1 MKYSFNSPFAELF
14 LFVFIITGRIIY
26 LFLIKKDPEEKKNAL
41 QVIKSDSPLLIL
53 FSLMILQF
61 ILSSIALYFQK
72 SAVEGF
78 SIGILFL
85 FLTVTLFLITRKNKI
100 KRDDLIRSWKNTP
113 NRSKLFLIILTAG
126 VLIIFAESVI
136 ELFFCNQ

>member
-26 LFLIKKDPEEKKNAL
+26 LFFIKKDPEEKRNAS
-41 QVIKSDSPLLIL
+41 QIIKSDSPLLIL
-53 FSLMILQF
+53 FSLMILRF

-85 FLTVTLFLITRKNKI
+85 FLAATIFLITRKNKI

-113 NRSKLFLIILTAG
+113 NRSKLFLIILAAG
-126 VLIIFAESVI
+126 VLIIFSKSVV
-136 ELFFCNQ
+136 ELFFL

>member
-26 LFLIKKDPEEKKNAL
+26 LFFIKKDPEEKRNASQIL
-41 QVIKSDSPLLIL
+41 KSDSPLLIL
-53 FSLMILQF
+53 FSLMILRF

-72 SAVEGF
+72 SAAEGF

-85 FLTVTLFLITRKNKI
+85 FLTGALVFITRKNRI
-100 KRDDLIRSWKNTP
+100 KRENLIRSWKNTP
-113 NRSKLFLIILTAG
+113 YPSKLYLIILAACA
-126 VLIIFAESVI
+126 LIILAESVAEI
-136 ELFFCNQ
+136 FFS